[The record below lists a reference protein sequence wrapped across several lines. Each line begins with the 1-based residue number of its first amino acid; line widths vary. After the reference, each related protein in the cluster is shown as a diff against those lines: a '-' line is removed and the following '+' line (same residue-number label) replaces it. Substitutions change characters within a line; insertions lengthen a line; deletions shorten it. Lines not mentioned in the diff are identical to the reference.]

1 MKQHSFSGTGVALIT
16 PFNQDYSIDYPT
28 LGRIIDYVI
37 EGGVDYIVSLG
48 TTGEAVTLSQ
58 KECRAVFDFTI
69 ERVNGRCPLVA
80 GLFGSNYTEK
90 LVQAVSDYNFDGFD
104 AIMSSSP
111 AYNKPPQEGIFRHY
125 MALEAVSPLPI
136 IIYNV
141 PGRTGSNVEPDTV
154 LRLAHASE
162 KFVAVKEASG
172 DLTQGMKIIKER
184 PEHLAVLSGDD
195 PTALGLMANGGDGV
209 ISVIAN
215 LYPGHFSAMSHAA
228 LQGDFATAARL
239 NLELLDI
246 HPYLYVEGNPAGV
259 KAAMEIKGLCSGQV
273 RTPLMPLSEQ
283 YRKQLK
289 VEMSKVSSLEVSLLD
304 WSIQVK

>member
-1 MKQHSFSGTGVALIT
+1 MKQHKFSGTGVALVT
-16 PFNQDYSIDYPT
+16 PFQQDYSIDYPT
-28 LGRIIDYVI
+28 LERLIDYVI
-37 EGGVDYIVSLG
+37 KGGIDYIVSLG

-58 KECRAVFDFTI
+58 KECREVFDFTI
-69 ERVNGRCPLVA
+69 EKVNGRCPIVA
-80 GLFGSNYTEK
+80 GLFGSNYTAK
-90 LVQAVSDYNFDGFD
+90 LVQAVQEYNFEGFD

-125 MALEAVSPLPI
+125 MALEEVSPLPV

-141 PGRTGSNVEPDTV
+141 PGRTGSNIEPDTI

-172 DLTQGMKIIKER
+172 DLTQGMKIIKDR
-184 PEHLAVLSGDD
+184 PAHLAVLSGDD
-195 PTALGLMANGGDGV
+195 PTALSLMANGGDGI

-215 LYPGHFSAMSHAA
+215 LYPEHFSMMSQAA
-228 LQGDFATAARL
+228 LNGDFTTAAKL
-239 NLELLDI
+239 NLDLLDI

-259 KAAMEIKGLCSGQV
+259 KAAMEIKGLCNSQV
-273 RTPLMPLSEQ
+273 RTPLVPLSEQ

-289 VEMSKVSSLEVSLLD
+289 VEMARVARIKAPVVGN
-304 WSIQVK
+304 